1 MKIFFFKIILYLR
14 DIIND
19 HNTIGN
25 ESNEWK
31 IQINMRVNFISSKDT
46 GKTRTIFEWSHNEE
60 MRSGNETYEVIE
72 ELFKSVLNNY
82 QKEGIILIK
91 KK

>member
-1 MKIFFFKIILYLR
+1 
-14 DIIND
+14 
-19 HNTIGN
+19 
-25 ESNEWK
+25 
-31 IQINMRVNFISSKDT
+31 MRVNFISSKDT

-91 KK
+91 KVILYSEVLIYCLIAFIKQV